1 MPESSSKETL
11 PELTEVIKCEKS
23 KFYDLETV
31 KAKRQETEDE
41 DRGTII
47 DTAIRK

>member
-11 PELTEVIKCEKS
+11 PEPPEAIKSEKS

-31 KAKRQETEDE
+31 KAKRQEAEDE